1 MTEALQQPG
10 LNSLSKSFEPAAIEA
25 HWGPEWERRN
35 YAAAGYRGT
44 GAPKD
49 GAASFAIQLP
59 PPNVTGTLHMGHAFN
74 QTIMDS
80 LTRYH
85 RMKGLNTVWVP
96 GTDHAGIATQIVV
109 ERQLQDQKLS
119 RHDLGPTPFEARKNF
134 VAKVWEWKEKS
145 GNTITTQMRRMGDSV
160 DWSREYFT
168 MDAKLSPIVTDTF
181 VRLYQ
186 QGLIYRGK
194 RLVNWDPVLQ
204 SAVSDLEV
212 ESTEAQGQMHYILYP
227 FSDGP
232 QLIDGVEQRGMTIA
246 TTRPETMLAD
256 GALAV
261 HPEDDRY
268 RHLVGKLV
276 DLPLSDRRIPI
287 IADDFVDRE
296 FGSGCVKITG
306 AHDFN
311 DYACAQRH
319 KLPMITIFT
328 LDAMINENGPA
339 AYRGMDRF
347 VARKAVLADLVTQGL
362 LVESKAH
369 KLMLPIC
376 ARTGQVVEPMLT
388 DQWFVALSKVSD
400 KDPTGKSIAQKAIDA
415 VDSGTVRF
423 VPENWVNTYNQWM
436 HNIQDW
442 CISRQLWWGH
452 QIPAWYGTGGE
463 LFVARDEQAA
473 RDAAKAAGY
482 TGALRRDED
491 VLDTWYSSA
500 LVPFST
506 MGWPESAAPTLST
519 GVSSLRS
526 EGAAAPWGGPAAP
539 RASDYDLYLPS
550 SVLVTGYDIIFFWVA
565 RMIMM
570 TTHFTGRVPFRDVYI
585 HGLVRDA
592 QGHKMSKSEGNVLDP
607 VDLID
612 GITLE
617 PLLAK
622 RVEGLRKPET
632 APTVRKNTQK
642 EFPDGI
648 PAFGADALRFTFAA
662 LASLGRNINF
672 DTKRC
677 EGYRN
682 FCNKLWNATRFVLMN
697 CEGQDCG
704 LEEHTK
710 AECAPGQPFHGY
722 LQFSQADRWITSK
735 LQQVE
740 AEVTKGFEEYRLDN
754 VANTVYQFV
763 WDEFCDW
770 YLEIAKVQINTG
782 KSLEDQRAGLA
793 QQRATRRTLIRTL
806 ETILRLA
813 HPVIPFITEELWQ
826 KVAPVAGR
834 AGESVSIAAYPV
846 SQPERIDAKA
856 MAYVAKLKLLVDAC
870 RNLRGE
876 MGVSPA
882 TRLPLFVVANQA
894 AEADFLRQSA
904 PVLQALAKLN
914 EVRVF
919 DDEAAWAA
927 AAQAAPV
934 AVVGEARICLHMEI
948 DVAAEKARLG
958 KEATRLEGEITKAN
972 GKLSN
977 EAFVAKAPPAVIEQE
992 RKRVAD
998 FVATLTKVKDQLARL
1013 T

>member
-1 MTEALQQPG
+1 MTDALLQPG
-10 LNSLSKSFEPAAIEA
+10 LESLPKSFEPAAIEA
-25 HWGPEWERRN
+25 RWGPEWERRH
-35 YAAAGYRGT
+35 YAVAGYRGT

-49 GAASFAIQLP
+49 GVASFAIQLP

-85 RMKGLNTVWVP
+85 RMRGLNTVWIP

-109 ERQLQDQKLS
+109 ERQLQEQKLS
-119 RHDLGPTPFEARKNF
+119 RHELGATPFEARKNF
-134 VAKVWEWKEKS
+134 VSKVWEWKEKS
-145 GNTITTQMRRMGDSV
+145 GNTITTQMRRLGDSV

-168 MDAKLSPIVTDTF
+168 MDPKLSPVVTDTF
-181 VRLYQ
+181 VRLYE

-212 ESTEAQGQMHYILYP
+212 ESTEAHGQMHYILYP
-227 FSDGP
+227 FTDGP
-232 QLIDGVEQRGMTIA
+232 QLIDGVSQPGMTIA

-261 HPEDDRY
+261 HPQDERY
-268 RHLVGKLV
+268 RHLVGQFV
-276 DLPLSDRRIPI
+276 DLPLCDRRIPI
-287 IADDFVDRE
+287 IADDFVDRA

-319 KLPMITIFT
+319 QLQMITIFT
-328 LDAMINENGPA
+328 LDAKINENGPA

-347 VARKAVLADLVTQGL
+347 VARKAVLADLATQGL
-362 LVESKAH
+362 LIDSKPH
-369 KLMLPIC
+369 KMMLPIC

-388 DQWFVALSKVSD
+388 DQWFVAMTKVSPA
-400 KDPTGKSIAQKAIDA
+400 DPSGKSIAQKAIDA
-415 VDSGTVRF
+415 VDSGAVRF

-463 LFVARDEQAA
+463 LFVARTEEEA
-473 RDAAKAAGY
+473 RSAAAKAGY
-482 TGALRRDED
+482 SGTLRRDDD

-506 MGWPESAAPTLST
+506 MGWPAREDNT
-519 GVSSLRS
+519 GGNGL
-526 EGAAAPWGGPAAP
+526 
-539 RASDYDLYLPS
+539 SDYDLYLPS

-622 RVEGLRKPET
+622 RVEGLRKPDT
-632 APTVRKNTQK
+632 APTVRKNTQQ

-722 LQFSQADRWITSK
+722 LQFSQADRWITSA
-735 LQQVE
+735 LQQAE
-740 AEVTKGFEEYRLDN
+740 AEVAKGFEEYRLDN
-754 VANTVYQFV
+754 VAHTIYQFV
-763 WDEFCDW
+763 WDAFCDW

-782 KSLEDQRAGLA
+782 TDAHK
-793 QQRATRRTLIRTL
+793 RATRRTLIRTL

-834 AGESVSIAAYPV
+834 AGASVSIAAYPV
-846 SQPERIDAKA
+846 SQPERIDQNA
-856 MAYVAKLKLLVDAC
+856 MAYLAKLKLLVDAC

-882 TRLPLFVVANQA
+882 TRLPLFVVANHA

-919 DDEAAWAA
+919 DDETAWSA

-948 DVAAEKARLG
+948 DVAAEKLRLG
-958 KEATRLEGEITKAN
+958 KEATRIEGEIVKAN

-977 EAFVAKAPPAVIEQE
+977 EAFVAKAPGAVIDQE

-998 FVATLTKVKDQLARL
+998 FMATLGKVKDQLARL
-1013 T
+1013 A